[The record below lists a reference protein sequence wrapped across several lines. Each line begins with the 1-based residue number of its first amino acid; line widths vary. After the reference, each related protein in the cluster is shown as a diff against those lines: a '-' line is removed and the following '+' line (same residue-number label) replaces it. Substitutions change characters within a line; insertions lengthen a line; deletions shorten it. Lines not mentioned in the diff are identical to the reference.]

1 MNNAPL
7 TDLRVLVTRPR
18 EQADRLCTAIE
29 SAGGT
34 AVRFPVM
41 RISPRDENQVRAE
54 LSALPKADIVIFVSH
69 NAAVHGTGL
78 FSASDAIFAAVG
90 RTTATTLA
98 AAGIEVTIDPGSGY
112 TSEALLVHE
121 SLQRVAGRNVL
132 IVRGDDGRALI
143 GDTLSARGAKVDY
156 LAVYGRGPTE
166 PGADA
171 IDRLVSSWQSGGID
185 CVTVLSTATLEYL
198 VAIMPDSSLPLLRQ
212 TPLVAPG
219 ERVVQT
225 AGRLV
230 PGMPSIQASGPL
242 PEDIVGALVEWRHS
256 GKNP

>member
-1 MNNAPL
+1 M
-7 TDLRVLVTRPR
+7 
-18 EQADRLCTAIE
+18 
-29 SAGGT
+29 
-34 AVRFPVM
+34 
-41 RISPRDENQVRAE
+41 
-54 LSALPKADIVIFVSH
+54 
-69 NAAVHGTGL
+69 
-78 FSASDAIFAAVG
+78 
-90 RTTATTLA
+90 
-98 AAGIEVTIDPGSGY
+98 
-112 TSEALLVHE
+112 
-121 SLQRVAGRNVL
+121 

-230 PGMPSIQASGPL
+230 PGMPSIQASGPI